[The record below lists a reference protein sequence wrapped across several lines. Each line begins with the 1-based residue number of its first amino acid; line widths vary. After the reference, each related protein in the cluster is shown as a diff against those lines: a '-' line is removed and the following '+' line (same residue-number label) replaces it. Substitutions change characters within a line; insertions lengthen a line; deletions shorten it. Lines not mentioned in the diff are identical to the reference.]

1 EERLRGRRA
10 LGRRARRLH
19 APLRAQPRD
28 PADAVP
34 QHGVDVPRHDAGGRR
49 PAYAGLRR
57 GRGRADERLMA
68 SRALGEIRFVT
79 VDSRNPERLAEFW
92 SRVLGVEV
100 EERFGDGYVILSRAA
115 EGAPRVTF
123 QSVPEE
129 KAGKNRLHFDL

>member
-1 EERLRGRRA
+1 
-10 LGRRARRLH
+10 
-19 APLRAQPRD
+19 
-28 PADAVP
+28 
-34 QHGVDVPRHDAGGRR
+34 
-49 PAYAGLRR
+49 
-57 GRGRADERLMA
+57 MA

-129 KAGKNRLHFDL
+129 KAGKNRLHFDLKVESIEEATRELEDLGAMRTPQGDFEEEGYRWRVLRDPEGNEFCIALMPG